1 MIGFIKK
8 LFSGLLSFLFGLLA
22 GKKSEEKLAASS
34 TKSRKSK
41 GFFLE
46 LNESEEQQPTGNDN
60 QTTKAEPA
68 KKTELVAATK
78 SALAAVAKSVKSDT
92 SANNQPAKAEASA
105 NNQPAKAKADN
116 SANNQPEKKVELVQ
130 TAQGVRPA
138 KASAASVNNQTPTE
152 TTFAPKY
159 LTPSASSNGRRRPG
173 PNMNSFLDMA
183 RQVKTPG

>member
-46 LNESEEQQPTGNDN
+46 LNESEEQQPPDN

-68 KKTELVAATK
+68 KKTELVGATK

-105 NNQPAKAKADN
+105 NNRPAKAKADN
-116 SANNQPEKKVELVQ
+116 SANNQPENKVELVQ